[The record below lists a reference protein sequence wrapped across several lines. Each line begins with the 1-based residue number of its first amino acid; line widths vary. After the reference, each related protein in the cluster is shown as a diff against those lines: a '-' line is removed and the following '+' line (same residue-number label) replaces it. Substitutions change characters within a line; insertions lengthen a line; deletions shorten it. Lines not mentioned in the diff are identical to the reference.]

1 MFDDFN
7 NPAQNNLINRLLQK
21 VVFMQHKNVKTVQV
35 IDIYLFAQ
43 TAFVAIYKFK
53 KFFFKDCINSHDLS
67 SVQFHQTF

>member
-7 NPAQNNLINRLLQK
+7 NPAQNNPINRLLQK

-43 TAFVAIYKFK
+43 TAFVAIYTFIFL
-53 KFFFKDCINSHDLS
+53 FF
-67 SVQFHQTF
+67 